1 MLLNS
6 KGKNT
11 AEKDGPPNKSLHAF
25 YVIDDAKKAVEALC
39 PGVVSCADILAFAA
53 RDAVVLVSKLN
64 KGAFNLSMIVLVQA
78 KQLASKAQA
87 CIQSQEIFITQ
98 IKKFKNYP
106 T

>member
-39 PGVVSCADILAFAA
+39 PGVVSCADILALAA
-53 RDAVVLVSKLN
+53 RDAVVLVSTRTRQ
-64 KGAFNLSMIVLVQA
+64 ITT
-78 KQLASKAQA
+78 KQKEVFY
-87 CIQSQEIFITQ
+87 I
-98 IKKFKNYP
+98 
-106 T
+106 

>member
-53 RDAVVLVSKLN
+53 RDVVVLVSKLN
-64 KGAFNLSMIVLVQA
+64 KGAFNLSMIVLIQA
-78 KQLASKAQA
+78 KTTSK
-87 CIQSQEIFITQ
+87 
-98 IKKFKNYP
+98 
-106 T
+106 